1 MIKHMLKR
9 QIVEDLLSV
18 TFLLNFLLIIG
29 TVVAFSFIFLNDYRA
44 QMANYA
50 VKSAKNEKSLW
61 TFSQDPR
68 NANAYA
74 NMQLVMKPRAERFIS
89 LAYEDKSPQGFYFR
103 MWSYELRVLSRKE
116 DVSGVG
122 WYIPV
127 TTREFIS
134 PPRLFSPD
142 LTFIIQFLLS
152 FFAVILAFNA
162 VTGEKEAGTLRLIY
176 ACPAKRSH
184 FVAMKYLSAL
194 LTLGLPLVLSL
205 MIAAVM
211 LGVSSVVPLSA
222 GFLYNLLMFGLISLL
237 YLSVFVLIGLSCSTV
252 TRSSKHSL
260 SFGLLVWVFLVV
272 ILPKSP
278 GLLLNLKRF
287 DVPTG
292 EQIEGMVQE
301 VSRDFQEKYKK
312 EAMALRNDEEAF
324 MRLVNKVGPEI
335 DQARQEVR
343 DHYLT
348 RKIAVVLTLRKINM
362 VSPASLY
369 EYASAAVAGTGI
381 FHFTNF
387 WTQARQYGNG
397 FVSFVKQI
405 SGDKTPS
412 SPFQFNIRSITDKP
426 VDFNAI
432 PKFEERE
439 IQPGERIKDAL
450 PYLGLLALYNL
461 FLFAFVFYKFQT
473 YDVR

>member
-9 QIVEDLLSV
+9 QIVEDLLSM
-18 TFLLNFLLIIG
+18 TFLINFVLILG
-29 TVVAFSFIFLNDYRA
+29 AVLAFSLIFLSDFRG
-44 QMANYA
+44 QMADYSLKN
-50 VKSAKNEKSLW
+50 AKNEKSLR

-89 LAYEDKSPQGFYFR
+89 LSYEDKSPKGFYFR
-103 MWSYELRVLSRKE
+103 MLSYELRVLSRKE
-116 DVSGVG
+116 DVSGIG

-134 PPRLFSPD
+134 PSALFSPD
-142 LTFIIQFLLS
+142 LTFIVQFLLS

-176 ACPAKRSH
+176 ANPAKRSH
-184 FVAMKYLSAL
+184 FLAIKYISAL
-194 LTLGLPLVLSL
+194 LTLGLPLLLSL
-205 MIAAVM
+205 IIAAVM
-211 LGVSSVVPLSA
+211 LGVSSIVPLSS
-222 GFLYNLLMFGLISLL
+222 GFLYNLTIFALLSLI
-237 YLSVFVLIGLSCSTV
+237 YLSIFVLIGLLCSTV

-260 SFGLLVWVFLVV
+260 VLGLLFWIFLVV

-292 EQIEGMVQE
+292 EQIEGMVEQVE
-301 VSRDFQEKYKK
+301 QDSQKKYAQ

-324 MRLVNKVGPEI
+324 MKFAYKVMAEV
-335 DQARQEVR
+335 DEARQGVR
-343 DHYLT
+343 DHYL
-348 RKIAVVLTLRKINM
+348 RKKIAAVQTLRKANM

-369 EYASAAVAGTGI
+369 EYAASAVAGTGI
-381 FHFTNF
+381 FHFENF

-397 FVSFVKQI
+397 FISFVKQI
-405 SGDKTPS
+405 SGDNKPS
-412 SPFQFNIRSITDKP
+412 SPFQFDIRSVTDKP
-426 VDFNAI
+426 IDYNAI
-432 PKFEERE
+432 PKFEEKE
-439 IQPGERIKDAL
+439 IRPGDRIKEAL
-450 PYLGLLALYNL
+450 PYVALLVLYNL
-461 FLFAFVFYKFQT
+461 FLFAVVFYKFQN